1 MITKNDELPLEW
13 ESPKHVDYKRNYSAF
28 TLLHGDCR
36 NLLHEIEDNSVDAI
50 FADPPYFLSNG
61 GISVHSGKQVCVDKG
76 DWDKGGTPEYI
87 YEFNSRWLELCRPKL
102 KDNGTI
108 WISGTHHNIHIVMR
122 CLQELGYKVL
132 NTITWQKTDPPP
144 NLSCKY
150 FNFST
155 ELIIWA
161 RKHEKKT
168 HKFNYETMKQ
178 LNGGTQMTDVWRIPA
193 VSSWEKLQGK
203 HPTQKPLRLLY
214 RIILAS
220 TNEGDLVLDPFAGSS
235 TTGIAANLL
244 GRKFIGIEQELQFVN
259 LSLRRRQALEDS
271 QARNMLYEKMRE
283 NAQEA
288 TVLVNHMREKDRE
301 LAMQLGITYTRA
313 GDSKGSLLV
322 KQGFER
328 LGYICLHTNGD
339 HPQLF
344 KQTKKGFQ
352 IWTAEA
358 LREKGFTAENA
369 PYYAV
374 LRFDPNREIH
384 YDQPIDLH
392 KKKYTQ
398 VAHIEPLSNFI
409 SLK

>member
-1 MITKNDELPLEW
+1 MSNNTTYPD
-13 ESPKHVDYKRNYSAF
+13 F
-28 TLLHGDCR
+28 TILNGDCMA
-36 NLLHEIEDNSVDAI
+36 LLREIEDNSIDAI

-61 GISVHSGKQVCVDKG
+61 GISVQSGKQVCVDKG

-87 YEFNSRWLELCRPKL
+87 YEFNRNWLSLCRSKL
-102 KDNGTI
+102 KDDGTI
-108 WISGTHHNIHIVMR
+108 WISGTHHNIHVVMR

-193 VSSWEKLQGK
+193 VSSWEKKQGK

-214 RIILAS
+214 RIVLAS
-220 TNEGDLVLDPFAGSS
+220 THKGDTILDPFCGSG

-244 GRKFIGIEQELQFVN
+244 GRKFIGIEQETQFCD
-259 LSLRRRQALEDS
+259 LALRRRAVIDDAEE
-271 QARNMLYEKMRE
+271 RKRLYDKMRE
-283 NAQEA
+283 NPQESN
-288 TVLVNHMREKDRE
+288 VLVNHMRELDRII
-301 LAMQLGITYTRA
+301 AMQTGITYLRA
-313 GDSKGSLLV
+313 GDSRGSLLV
-322 KQGFER
+322 KPGFEK
-328 LGYICLHTNGD
+328 LGYICLHTFGD
-339 HPQLF
+339 KPELF
-344 KQTKKGFQ
+344 KLAKSGFQ
-352 IWTAEA
+352 IWTPAA
-358 LREKGFTAENA
+358 LQGLGFSAENA

-374 LRFDPNREIH
+374 LRFDPSKPIMF
-384 YDQPIDLH
+384 DQQIDLH
-392 KKKYTQ
+392 QRKYTT
-398 VAHIEPLSNFI
+398 VAHIEPLSTFI
-409 SLK
+409 GIN